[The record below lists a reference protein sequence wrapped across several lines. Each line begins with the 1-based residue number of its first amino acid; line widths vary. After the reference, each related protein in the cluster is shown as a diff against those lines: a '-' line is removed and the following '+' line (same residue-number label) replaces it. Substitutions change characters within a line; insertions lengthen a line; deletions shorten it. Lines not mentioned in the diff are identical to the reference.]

1 MIGNRRSLST
11 NSPLRPCGRALGAL
25 ALATLALPIAILVL
39 AACAPSAS
47 VASPSPTATAS
58 PASASPTQPRGAI
71 PTVPVGRSVGGET
84 QRPDDVRTQGT
95 VLDAAGGPAR
105 RVCVTVGPVPRCVVL
120 TDDEGNFVIDLPQG
134 AFQWTLRFWR
144 DTKEIA
150 SPITIRGPFESN
162 SVSVGRVQTA
172 E

>member
-1 MIGNRRSLST
+1 MIGNRRSLSA

-58 PASASPTQPRGAI
+58 PASASPTQPRGPA

-84 QRPDDVRTQGT
+84 PRPDDVRVQGG
-95 VLDAAGGPAR
+95 VLEPDGGPAR
-105 RVCVTVGPVPRCVVL
+105 RVCVTVGPVPRCLVL
-120 TDDEGNFVIDLPQG
+120 TDDAGNWVIDLPQG
-134 AFQWTLRFWR
+134 PFQWTIRFWR
-144 DTKEIA
+144 DTKEVA
-150 SPITIRGPFESN
+150 PSFTIRGPFPSN
-162 SVSVGRVQTA
+162 SVSVGHVATT